1 MKLLVAAIALMGL
14 ACSIA
19 PVVTDPSQEG
29 GARYSDC
36 RRAAKDYCR
45 DGLGVSEAEM
55 KKCVAEST
63 FQCISAGGR

>member
-1 MKLLVAAIALMGL
+1 MKLLAAGIALLGL

-29 GARYSDC
+29 GARYSDF

-45 DGLGVSEAEM
+45 DALAVSDAEM
-55 KKCVAEST
+55 KKCVAEAV
-63 FQCISAGGR
+63 FQCVSAGGR